1 MNKKII
7 RALSVLISS
16 AMLLPSVPAVM
27 ADGLMS
33 KDDGVFSSYITGQPD
48 YAEMEDSDT
57 DFSLMA
63 EQVGGHLVD
72 LDYEDETIGSDAGLA
87 NTDALYFE
95 VADGT
100 AAGADG
106 KVLKLGNKGIDTSST
121 KTSLATFNWGT
132 GVGER
137 VVVTSFS
144 ACSDFLASSEEAA
157 FKLAGG
163 NSAKNVTGGFKFHK
177 GVFRFDSGTGTGDP
191 SEKDSSPKLSYTA
204 KQWYTVN
211 LVSYVNSSDE
221 ITKTEYYIDGEKNGV
236 TCVPNDDTAKKPD
249 RFRVN
254 LDRNNPSTA
263 FYIDNL
269 TVIDFQQEM
278 NHIEDMLDMNSG
290 IPSEVLGAD
299 YKITLPKK
307 YMGADVTWTSSD
319 TSIIDPAAADE
330 NGKIIVNHP
339 DATKDVK
346 LTASL
351 IYKGAEGYEID
362 GIQIASSDTH
372 EFTVSVD
379 QSGPMS
385 DETKLK
391 YVLPLVTI
399 DKTQVTESFTL
410 PLQVVNTEKNITGTV
425 TWTSDNDV
433 IRVDGENAVVTR
445 PAYNKNAATVKL
457 TATVTVGEASD
468 TKVFELTVPKR
479 ETPTTD
485 EDKIA
490 YAENQLLGLNFS
502 ENGTKVISSSINL
515 PTEIKAG
522 DDVIATIVWTS
533 SDTAWLGNDGTL
545 YQQPSSGTQKIT
557 LKAAVT
563 SGAVT
568 KTYNFE
574 VALRAPASVKAF
586 PGAQGYGTQTRGG
599 AGGYIVHVTSLG
611 ATGPGTLYEA
621 LEEKVGART
630 IVFDVGGTIDLTPVG
645 RALRMSGEDD
655 SNVTIAGQ
663 TAPGEGIQLKGY
675 GLTISSVHDVIIRN
689 INIRIGN
696 VRKAKDT
703 YQSDPLSVSGGK
715 RVVLDHLSM
724 CWAIDMGF
732 RASGQEVTMSN
743 CMISKGLYW
752 NTPHEKGKHNYAGIF
767 SPKYG
772 TFYGNYIA
780 DCGQRA
786 PRINDNEYIDIRN
799 NVVANSKYTFDIC
812 NYEWMGA
819 NTKFNIVNNVVLKGN
834 PAPGGSTSNVT
845 SSGSYK
851 YFQGRT
857 YSGGLFAYSVNNYDN
872 TKNARPLN
880 DTDENVTGALWTGD
894 LSKDSNAIE
903 QVEKEMYAY
912 SPSGYSNMSS
922 TWYDLIFPS
931 DISLDEYDASLISKK
946 GNTLMN
952 YPFVVPS
959 MNTYS
964 AEDAAKYVLT
974 NAGANAKSEA
984 GGAARDILSRRYLA
998 EGRTRLQILSDYS
1011 KASKTYGIKLDKS
1024 YGSDTAYGLP
1034 VHVHSEYK
1042 DKDGVTV
1049 YDVDGQT
1056 VADPSDYNLVDQYK
1070 FVSCADNDE
1079 DPDHLDSLYAIDKN
1093 GEKYLV
1099 VLRDYTDG
1107 DDIYDAFEVYD
1118 TDNNKLTKPSPYVS
1132 DSERTDGSSFNGG
1145 KILLKYAEWGDG
1157 PGNYD
1162 HTSSGITDGNFGTET
1177 VDTEWTEYDWPQ
1189 LPTVYRD
1196 GSFDSNGDGIP
1207 NFFIKLMGWDKH
1219 PEYSP
1224 TKDISRLDFEGR
1236 GYTNLE
1242 YYINDYCAGDQD
1254 LEDSEENDPIEAENV
1269 RDGSSKFD
1277 THNSHEILFNTARRA
1292 KAKLYYNEGEVFNM
1306 SDAKEIN
1313 LSSVYDYEN
1322 SKYMDANDF
1331 DTYFSAVLGG
1341 NGENALKPNTTYSY
1355 KIKTYSDTGVE
1366 NMSSETYQ
1374 FTTKT
1379 ASSGK
1384 PGQPRVT
1391 KYIPFVEEKAVNG
1404 QMVYNGQITLHFEPD
1419 SQSKTYNQV
1428 SFGNAAGTRYL
1439 RFIGNNDYDTSTDHY
1454 ILRYS
1459 TKEDL
1464 SDASEVIIPSTATSY
1479 ILKGLSTEKKYYLD
1493 LRAVSADGTESES
1506 AVYNQKKAE
1515 QASGTDKDGNP
1526 IYSVHDI
1533 ELSNDGKSVKEY
1545 YEGYDF
1551 SFSSLAIQPTRFVID
1566 EYYPENLEES
1576 GITEGDTA
1584 KFTTVYG
1591 NEKDWYIYTLGGRP
1605 IPSSY
1610 NGSKPMLMLRDDNH
1624 DHGFTYAKKF
1634 DTLLDGK
1641 STIRAKIMICNEEL
1655 DPMNNAPEFRFYIQQ
1670 DSADLGDTD
1679 SDVESTTTNDA
1690 TAFGNIVTLQFT
1702 KNEIL
1707 YNGTESI
1714 ARYSDDVWYDLKIL
1728 MDADTSTC
1736 SLYINDSLI
1745 GKDMEYIDSATSSSI
1760 ARWQLSSRLTGKQ
1773 DVYVESMYAYKG
1785 WDDIVIDPSATA
1797 KPDNT
1802 VQEGTS
1808 GSRPSSGGGGGGG
1821 GGAVTPSATSTPKPT
1836 EEPSVTDKPSTG
1848 DEPVKSVF
1856 TDMAGYEWAEEA
1868 VNELYN
1874 RGIAYGITDDLF
1886 APEKEITRAEFI
1898 TLLMRGFEL
1907 IGNDAVCNFDD
1918 VPDGAWY
1925 YPAVAMAYSMGVVSG
1940 YSDNIFGA
1948 NDNVSRQDMAAM
1960 IVRLMN
1966 QLGMSVPE
1974 VREYEGFA
1982 DSDQISEYA
1991 ADAVIELYKGGII
2004 NGVGED
2010 CFDPQGTA
2018 NRASAARMLYE
2029 TLRIQWDK
2037 QAE

>member
-1 MNKKII
+1 MNKRFI
-7 RALSVLISS
+7 RALSVLISA
-16 AMLLPSVPAVM
+16 AMLLSSVPAVT
-27 ADGLMS
+27 ADGLTLA
-33 KDDGVFSSYITGQPD
+33 DDGVFSSYITEQPD
-48 YAEMEDSDT
+48 YAQTEDAHT

-63 EQVGGHLVD
+63 ERVGGHLVD
-72 LDYEDETIGSDAGLA
+72 LDYEDEAIGSDAGIA

-100 AAGADG
+100 GVGTEG

-144 ACSDFLASSEEAA
+144 ACSDFLAPSEEAA
-157 FKLAGG
+157 FKISGG

-177 GVFRFDSGTGTGDP
+177 GSVRFDSGTGTGDP
-191 SEKDSSPKLSYTA
+191 SEKDSSPKISYTA
-204 KQWYTVN
+204 KQWYKVH
-211 LVSYVNSSDE
+211 LVSYVNAADE
-221 ITKTEYYIDGEKNGV
+221 ITKTEYYIDGVKNGI
-236 TCVPNDDTAKKPD
+236 TCVPSDTTAKKPD

-269 TVIDFQQEM
+269 KVIDFKQEM
-278 NHIEDMLDMNSG
+278 NYIEDMFDMNSG
-290 IPSEVLGAD
+290 VPSEVLGAD
-299 YKITLPKK
+299 YEITLPKK
-307 YMGADVTWTSSD
+307 YMDADVTWTSSD
-319 TSIIDPAAADE
+319 TSVIDPSTADSD
-330 NGKIIVNHP
+330 GSIVVNHP
-339 DATKDVK
+339 DAAVNVK

-351 IYKGAEGYEID
+351 TYKGAAGYEIE
-362 GIQIASSDTH
+362 GIQIDSSNTH

-379 QSGPMS
+379 RAGPMS

-391 YVLPLVTI
+391 YVLPLVDI

-425 TWTSDNDV
+425 TWASDNEA
-433 IRVDGENAVVTR
+433 IRVEGENAVVTR
-445 PAYNKNAATVKL
+445 PAYNKSAASVKL
-457 TATVTVGEASD
+457 TATITVGEASE
-468 TKVFELTVPKR
+468 TKVFDLTVPKC
-479 ETPTTD
+479 ETPETD

-490 YAENQLLGLNFS
+490 YAENQLLSLNFS
-502 ENGTKVISSSINL
+502 ENGTKVISSSVNL

-522 DDVIATIVWTS
+522 DDVIASIVWTS

-574 VALRAPASVKAF
+574 VALRAPATVKAF

-611 ATGPGTLYEA
+611 ATGPGTLHEA

-689 INIRIGN
+689 ISIRIGN
-696 VRKAKDT
+696 VRKAGDT
-703 YQSDPLSVSGGK
+703 YQSDPLSMTGGK
-715 RVVLDHLSM
+715 RVVLDHISM
-724 CWAIDMGF
+724 CWAVDMGF
-732 RASGQEVTMSN
+732 RAYGQEVTMSN

-767 SPKYG
+767 GPKYG
-772 TFYGNYIA
+772 TLYGNYIA

-786 PRINDNEYIDIRN
+786 PRICDNEYIDIRN
-799 NVVANSKYTFDIC
+799 NVVSNSKYTFDIC

-819 NTKFNIVNNVVLKGN
+819 NTKFNVVNNVVLKGN
-834 PAPGGSTSNVT
+834 PAPGGSTSNT
-845 SSGSYK
+845 TNSGSYK

-872 TKNARPLN
+872 TKNARALN
-880 DTDENVTGALWTGD
+880 DTDKNITGALWTGD
-894 LSKDSNAIE
+894 LSKDASAIE
-903 QVEKEMYAY
+903 KVKNEMYVF
-912 SPSGYSNMSS
+912 SPKGYSNTAQ
-922 TWYDLIFPS
+922 TWYDLIFPN
-931 DISLDEYDASLISKK
+931 DISLDDYDASLVSKK

-964 AEDAAKYVLT
+964 AEDTVKYVLT
-974 NAGANAKSEA
+974 NAGANAEAKA
-984 GGAARDILSRRYLA
+984 GGAVRDILSRRYLA

-1011 KASKTYGIKLDKS
+1011 RASNSYGIKLDKS
-1024 YGSDTAYGLP
+1024 YSSDTAYGLP

-1042 DKDGVTV
+1042 DENGITL

-1056 VADPSDYNLVDQYK
+1056 VADPSGYELVNQYK
-1070 FVSCADNDE
+1070 FVSCADNEE
-1079 DPDHLDSLYAIDKN
+1079 DPDHLDSLYAIDKSGKN
-1093 GEKYLV
+1093 KYLL
-1099 VLRDYTDG
+1099 VLRDYTDE
-1107 DDIYDAFEVYD
+1107 DDIYDAFELYD
-1118 TDNNKLTKPSPYVS
+1118 TDNNKLTKPSPYFSNS
-1132 DSERTDGSSFNGG
+1132 DKTDGLAFNGG
-1145 KILLKYAEWGDG
+1145 KIMLAYADWGDG
-1157 PGNYD
+1157 PGNYN
-1162 HTSSGITDGNFGTET
+1162 HTGSGTTDGNFGTEL

-1196 GSFDSNGDGIP
+1196 GDFDSNGDGIP
-1207 NFFIKLMGWDKH
+1207 DFFIKLMGWDKH
-1219 PEYSP
+1219 PEYSAA
-1224 TKDISRLDFEGR
+1224 KDISRLDFEGR

-1254 LEDSEENDPIEAENV
+1254 LENSEENEPIEEENV

-1277 THNSHEILFNTARRA
+1277 THNSHEILFNTVRRA

-1313 LSSVYDYEN
+1313 LNSVYDYE
-1322 SKYMDANDF
+1322 SGKYMDANDF

-1341 NGENALKPNTTYSY
+1341 SGENALKPNTTYSY

-1374 FTTKT
+1374 FTTKD

-1391 KYIPFVEEKAVNG
+1391 KYIPFVEEKTVDG
-1404 QMVYNGQITLHFEPD
+1404 KTVYNGQITIQFEPA

-1428 SFGNAAGTRYL
+1428 SFDNAAGTRYL
-1439 RFIGNNDYDTSTDHY
+1439 RFVGNNDYDTKTDHY
-1454 ILRYS
+1454 VLRYS
-1459 TKEDL
+1459 TNKDL
-1464 SDASEVIIPSTATSY
+1464 SDASEIILPSTVTNY
-1479 ILKGLSTEKKYYLD
+1479 ILKGLSTEKEYYID

-1506 AVYNQKKAE
+1506 AVYNQKTARKS
-1515 QASGTDKDGNP
+1515 SGTDKDGNP
-1526 IYSVHDI
+1526 IYSVHGI
-1533 ELSNDGKSVKEY
+1533 ELSNDGKSIKEY
-1545 YEGYDF
+1545 YEGDDY
-1551 SFSSLAIQPTRFVID
+1551 SFSSLAIQPTRFIID
-1566 EYYPENLEES
+1566 EFYPDRLEES
-1576 GITEGDTA
+1576 EIAEGDTA

-1591 NEKDWYIYTLGGRP
+1591 DEKDWYIYTLGGRP
-1605 IPSSY
+1605 IPTSY
-1610 NGSKPMLMLRDDNH
+1610 NGGKPMLMLRDDSH

-1634 DTLLDGK
+1634 NTLLDGR
-1641 STIRAKIMICNEEL
+1641 STIRAKIMICDEEL

-1679 SDVESTTTNDA
+1679 SDVESTTSNEA

-1702 KNEIL
+1702 KNEII
-1707 YNGTESI
+1707 YNGKNSI
-1714 ARYSDDVWYDLKIL
+1714 ARYSDDVWYDLKLL
-1728 MDADTSTC
+1728 MDADTGTC
-1736 SLYINDSLI
+1736 SVYINDSLV
-1745 GKDMEYIDSATSSSI
+1745 GKDMEYMDSATSNSI
-1760 ARWQLSSRLTGKQ
+1760 ARWQLSSRLTGTQ

-1785 WDDIVIDPSATA
+1785 WDDIVKDPSATA

-1808 GSRPSSGGGGGGG
+1808 GTRPSAGGGGSGGDK
-1821 GGAVTPSATSTPKPT
+1821 APSATSTPKPSG
-1836 EEPSVTDKPSTG
+1836 EPSATDKPSTG
-1848 DEPVKSVF
+1848 DKPVKSVF
-1856 TDMAGYEWAEEA
+1856 SDMAGYEWAEEA
-1868 VNELYN
+1868 VNELHN
-1874 RGIAYGITDDLF
+1874 REIAFGITEDLF
-1886 APEKEITRAEFI
+1886 APGRDITRAEFI

-1918 VPDGAWY
+1918 VPDGEWY

-1948 NDNVSRQDMAAM
+1948 NDNISRQDMAAM
-1960 IVRLMN
+1960 ILRLMN
-1966 QLGMSVPE
+1966 QLGMTVPE

-1991 ADAVIELYKGGII
+1991 ADAVVKLYKGGII

-2010 CFDPQGTA
+2010 RFDPQGTA
-2018 NRASAARMLYE
+2018 NRAQAARMLYE
-2029 TLRIQWDK
+2029 TLRIQWDR